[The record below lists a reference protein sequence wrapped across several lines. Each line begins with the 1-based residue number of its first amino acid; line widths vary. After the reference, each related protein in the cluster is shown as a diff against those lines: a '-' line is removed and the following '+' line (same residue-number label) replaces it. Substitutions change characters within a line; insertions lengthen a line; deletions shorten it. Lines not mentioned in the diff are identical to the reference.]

1 MVDADCMN
9 VVNVGTVVLNPNLA
23 DGIPAGL
30 TGQPGTSVEDIDP
43 FQRIES
49 AGGFSFS
56 GYWLVYIALFFLH

>member
-1 MVDADCMN
+1 MYI
-9 VVNVGTVVLNPNLA
+9 VNVGTVVLNPNFA

-30 TGQPGTSVEDIDP
+30 TGQPGTPVEDLDP

-56 GYWLVYIALFFLH
+56 GYNFVCQPYFF